1 MADNY
6 EIEIEPGEEMQLDDT
21 GAQNVNR
28 KGRGFGNNA
37 GEAQLGRNGSG
48 RLGSAGNPAH
58 ATAVRCNSSNLSL
71 NLHTRDFSCY
81 SPSRSQRL
89 RTPFPRLHILHTLPP
104 FYCSLNED

>member
-58 ATAVRCNSSNLSL
+58 ATAVRCNHPRISL
-71 NLHTRDFSCY
+71 QISIPEI
-81 SPSRSQRL
+81 SPTIPL
-89 RTPFPRLHILHTLPP
+89 
-104 FYCSLNED
+104 